1 MFENLESDSFD
12 KNDMKEKMN
21 DLVTLPKAMQ
31 EKLQQHHI
39 QNKSKIL
46 PWNLINGLECTVQ
59 NILMSL
65 NTWFELHINQKSR
78 RNISKTCS

>member
-12 KNDMKEKMN
+12 KNDMKEKVN
-21 DLVTLPKAMQ
+21 DLVRLPKAMQ
-31 EKLQQHHI
+31 EKLKQHQI

-46 PWNLINGLECTVQ
+46 PWNLINGLECSVQ

-65 NTWFELHINQKSR
+65 NTLFELHMKPKN
-78 RNISKTCS
+78 